1 MASKAYLPNY
11 PYSDGI
17 KKTYQDRFY
26 GYNHTEG
33 CSDGEIYDERNM
45 TSDHFPVM
53 APRQKRYM
61 ADAMFPNVV
70 GADYSHGRIV
80 VSEEGDG
87 SVESPYLVV
96 ATYYPDMAY
105 EGGQDWR
112 YANMYRS
119 LRRKIAW
126 LGDTAV
132 IMPDKLYVN
141 AKTGESGNMA
151 ATSGVMFGAIFQNGT
166 YAGESAEANTI
177 AAQVDFRQWFKE
189 GDAVKITSVS
199 YPENNQTIIIR
210 EIQDNG
216 TKLAFY
222 ENSFK
227 RLGGDSN
234 GVTVT
239 REVPDMNFICQDGNR
254 LWGCSNNGDTIY
266 ASKLGDPLNWNVFDG
281 LASDSFAAETG
292 TYGDFTACY
301 SYNGYPLFFKED
313 HIFKVYGTKP
323 SNYQI
328 TDTMTLGV
336 ERNSD
341 RSLAVASEV
350 LYYKSTAGIMA
361 YTGATPRLIS
371 DVFGEDGK
379 TMNEAVGGSD
389 TIKYY
394 VSLYIHHGDSSGYTS
409 TERALFVYDP
419 RYGLWHR
426 EDDLNV
432 AAFGWVTSRGWSGK
446 CLICMTE
453 TETGAGREMILNG
466 ETGGNRFG
474 FGFAGQ
480 LEQSVPSWVELGD
493 YVSDDPNKKG
503 ISKIQARFKT
513 AYGLNKPIRFSIS
526 FDGGEYEPIK
536 PSGTDDPDIDTYGV
550 KRSYYLPLTPRRTDN
565 YRLKISGYDGWR
577 LYALSR
583 DEYSGS
589 ELQKH

>member
-1 MASKAYLPNY
+1 MANKAYLPNY

-96 ATYYPDMAY
+96 VTYYPGMAY

-119 LRRKIAW
+119 LHRKIAW

-227 RLGGDSN
+227 RLGADAS

-239 REVPDMNFICQDGNR
+239 REVPDLNFICQDDNR
-254 LWGCSNNGDTIY
+254 LWGCSDNGDTIY

-336 ERNSD
+336 EKYSD

-379 TMNEAVGGSD
+379 KMFEAVGGSD

-394 VSLYIHHGDSSGYTS
+394 VSLYIFHDTS
-409 TERALFVYDP
+409 TEKALFVYDP
-419 RYGLWHR
+419 RYNIWHR
-426 EDDLNV
+426 EDDLDV
-432 AAFGWVTSRGWSGK
+432 AAFGWVTSRDRSGK

-453 TETGAGREMILNG
+453 TGTFAGREMILNG
-466 ETGGNRFG
+466 ETGGNGIG
-474 FGFAGQ
+474 FAFAGQ
-480 LEQSVPSWVELGD
+480 LEQTVPSWVEFGD
-493 YVSDDPNKKG
+493 FVSDDPNKKG

-565 YRLKISGYDGWR
+565 YKLKISGYDGWR